1 MQQREEKGSKPE
13 EEEEENWR
21 TSSRQAGRQAPDFKA
36 TMVPTQSPFFTLL
49 QQMFHATANL
59 FVWIFPSSCIPH
71 LQLATANPFHRIFP
85 SSCIPHLQ
93 LATANLFVWIFPSS
107 CIPHLQLTC
116 VIASQSLT
124 PVPRWYFVSQL

>member
-21 TSSRQAGRQAPDFKA
+21 RSSRQAGRQAPDFKA

-59 FVWIFPSSCIPH
+59 FV
-71 LQLATANPFHRIFP
+71 
-85 SSCIPHLQ
+85 
-93 LATANLFVWIFPSS
+93 
-107 CIPHLQLTC
+107 
-116 VIASQSLT
+116 
-124 PVPRWYFVSQL
+124 